1 MFDEIRSPMALG
13 PDKRS
18 GQRVVFSRGVPVRVV
33 AIDGTW
39 TRNCLMLDASDDGA
53 KLTLAQSV
61 EGLQLKEFFLLLS
74 TTGSSF
80 RRCELA
86 WMNGDDMGVRFI
98 EKPESSKP
106 KEKNETT

>member
-1 MFDEIRSPMALG
+1 MALG
-13 PDKRS
+13 LEKRRN
-18 GQRVVFSRGVPVRVV
+18 QRVVFSRGIPVRVV

-39 TRNCLMLDASDDGA
+39 TRNCLMMDASNDGA
-53 KLTLAQSV
+53 KLKLTQSV

-86 WMNGDDMGVRFI
+86 WMNGVEMGVRFI
-98 EKPESSKP
+98 EKKTSSTASAKL
-106 KEKNETT
+106 KE